1 MCVGVHIFCGIMGRL
16 IQFYAAKRGG
26 TIDAMFASKMEKASL
41 VHVGQVGLKREFD
54 KRNDKEKC

>member
-41 VHVGQVGLKREFD
+41 VHVGQVGLET
-54 KRNDKEKC
+54 